1 MKPRARILSHV
12 CAVLALS
19 SMSDAQ
25 AQTATPPERDA
36 IDIER
41 IIAGT
46 AKKTGRKFLVD
57 PRVRAQVTLVGL
69 DPDNLDYPTLL
80 SVLQMQGF
88 AAFDDGKY
96 VRVVPDA
103 SARQQPIP
111 QLTGNGSYAE
121 AEYVSRVIS
130 VKNVPAAMLV
140 PVLRPLLP
148 QQAHMVAM
156 PCTNT
161 LLLVDTFANVKR
173 VEKIVNT
180 LDTGEPYK
188 PQKCGAPQAAKED

>member
-1 MKPRARILSHV
+1 MKSHAQTLSHL
-12 CAVLALS
+12 CAVLALLIVPNAHAQS
-19 SMSDAQ
+19 S
-25 AQTATPPERDA
+25 TAPASEGV
-36 IDIER
+36 DIER

-46 AKKTGRKFLVD
+46 AKMTGKKFLVD
-57 PRVRAQVTLVGL
+57 PRIRAQVTLVGL
-69 DPDNLDYPTLL
+69 DPDRLDYATLL
-80 SVLQMQGF
+80 SVLQMHGF

-96 VRVVPDA
+96 TRIVPDA

-111 QLTGNGSYAE
+111 LLTGNGSYAD
-121 AEYVSRVIS
+121 AEYVSRVIT
-130 VKNVPAAMLV
+130 VKSVPAALLV

-173 VEKIVNT
+173 VEKIVNS
-180 LDTGEPYK
+180 LDTGEPFK
-188 PQKCGAPQAAKED
+188 PEKCGGIKLKAD